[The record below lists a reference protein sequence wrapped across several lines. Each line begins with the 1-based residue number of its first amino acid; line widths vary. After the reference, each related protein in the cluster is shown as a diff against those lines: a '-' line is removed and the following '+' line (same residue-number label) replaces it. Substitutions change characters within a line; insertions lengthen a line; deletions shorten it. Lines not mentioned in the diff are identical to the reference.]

1 MTTTRREVPG
11 TVLYETVEDVR
22 VALASLRIPEP
33 ADLLAEWTASG
44 AGAVE
49 SYGVDVDVDADLPL
63 PAHCLTQWSA
73 AHGLTDRLRAIDMLH
88 HARLGLSRVLRDDA
102 SVRRLG
108 VVLRRGA
115 PVQTADD
122 ADACA
127 RDDENTFGEREP
139 DSVPP
144 VEQLESLVRSEDHV
158 SFNVTLKTRLGTAR
172 RETGRALA
180 AFLGTPRLL
189 ECAVEG
195 QIRFNKVE
203 RVLNRVVAAR
213 LTVRQ
218 MNGVDEFAAQLDP
231 ARSLDQFDKKVR
243 EFIQTCIEHPAP
255 TPESIAARR
264 GVQFEKYP
272 DGWGEL
278 RAFGP
283 AVDLEALYQ
292 RVRATSRAIARN
304 ELEALTVSN
313 PEGAGTRDASGHS
326 TSATTTGSAG
336 MALQSV
342 DERRIGHL
350 MFDTLMGAV
359 PQTEVRVV
367 RANGGSSTHTTGG
380 DARTIDTD
388 VRKTEAEVCETDEFV
403 VTVAC
408 PTSGTWLRRQAAV
421 TVTMSLATLAGL
433 GDDPATLG
441 LSTPLPAQHARRVA
455 SHSTVWR
462 RMLFDPVTGAIA
474 DEATRNYRPTASMR
488 RAVEQK
494 WRTCTAP
501 GCTRNAERCEIDHC
515 EPFLHED
522 PGQGGRTHPDN
533 LIPLCVQHHQLKTEG
548 VIRLRRAGPNEVE
561 WVLPMGVVTRTRAP
575 SAVTDGRRDSL
586 LTELLGVRLRSPHYE
601 GTIVQEVFRDG
612 APVPAVDHVDGQ
624 QGRWVVSIARQDR
637 VSDNASIAS
646 TGETA
651 DSDTES
657 SASKGEAEASVE
669 EAEAP
674 TDDRRRRTGDP
685 MQDDPPPF

>member
-1 MTTTRREVPG
+1 MTTTATRREVPG
-11 TVLYETVEDVR
+11 TVLYETAEDVR
-22 VALASLRIPEP
+22 VALATLRIPEP
-33 ADLLAEWTASG
+33 ADLLAGWAATSEG
-44 AGAVE
+44 ALD
-49 SYGVDVDVDADLPL
+49 SHGVDVDVDADLPL

-108 VVLRRGA
+108 VILRRGA
-115 PVQTADD
+115 LCQTDDD
-122 ADACA
+122 ADASTG
-127 RDDENTFGEREP
+127 DDENAFGEREP

-144 VEQLESLVRSEDHV
+144 MEQVETLVRPEDHL
-158 SFNVTLKTRLGTAR
+158 SFNATLKTRLGTAR

-195 QIRFNKVE
+195 SIRFNKVE
-203 RVLNRVVAAR
+203 RLLTRVIAAR

-231 ARSLDQFDKKVR
+231 SRSLDQFDKKVR
-243 EFIQTCIEHPAP
+243 EFIHTYIELPAP
-255 TPESIAARR
+255 TQESIAVLR
-264 GVQFEKYP
+264 GVEFQKYP

-292 RVRATSRAIARN
+292 RVRATSRAITRN
-304 ELEALTVSN
+304 ELEALTVTGV
-313 PEGAGTRDASGHS
+313 EGEGPLAAGGRGADSAVRGSERDA
-326 TSATTTGSAG
+326 
-336 MALQSV
+336 LLSV

-350 MFDTLMGAV
+350 MFDTLTGAV

-367 RANGGSSTHTTGG
+367 RASGAPAVRTTDADVHERGVEGRETNAGTHES
-380 DARTIDTD
+380 DAGRHESDAGTL
-388 VRKTEAEVCETDEFV
+388 ETDEFV

-441 LSTPLPAQHARRVA
+441 LSTPLPAEHARRVA

-474 DEATRNYRPTASMR
+474 DDATRNY
-488 RAVEQK
+488 
-494 WRTCTAP
+494 
-501 GCTRNAERCEIDHC
+501 
-515 EPFLHED
+515 
-522 PGQGGRTHPDN
+522 
-533 LIPLCVQHHQLKTEG
+533 
-548 VIRLRRAGPNEVE
+548 
-561 WVLPMGVVTRTRAP
+561 
-575 SAVTDGRRDSL
+575 
-586 LTELLGVRLRSPHYE
+586 
-601 GTIVQEVFRDG
+601 
-612 APVPAVDHVDGQ
+612 
-624 QGRWVVSIARQDR
+624 
-637 VSDNASIAS
+637 
-646 TGETA
+646 
-651 DSDTES
+651 
-657 SASKGEAEASVE
+657 
-669 EAEAP
+669 
-674 TDDRRRRTGDP
+674 
-685 MQDDPPPF
+685 